1 MPKQKHPKFPKT
13 RTCLISEMLTYA
25 STMNGLVKDAR
36 KAAIINEAL
45 TGIAQLSRIPL
56 CKWRERKKYLR
67 ALENIDRIGIMES
80 LELLNPKA
88 SCTRFSNGIVDEM
101 KVVAEMLG
109 LYVYKVDKA
118 IVILRTPLT
127 APSAET
133 RSLAEMTVSERG
145 NSSPELPLV

>member
-1 MPKQKHPKFPKT
+1 MKIKRLKFPKT
-13 RTCLISEMLTYA
+13 RTCLISDMLTYA

-80 LELLNPKA
+80 LELATPKA
-88 SCTRFSNGIVDEM
+88 ISSRFSNGNVNEM

-109 LYVYKVDKA
+109 LYIYKIDRLV
-118 IVILRTPLT
+118 VVLRTPLT
-127 APSAET
+127 LAPQET
-133 RSLAEMTVSERG
+133 RSLAEMAVSERG